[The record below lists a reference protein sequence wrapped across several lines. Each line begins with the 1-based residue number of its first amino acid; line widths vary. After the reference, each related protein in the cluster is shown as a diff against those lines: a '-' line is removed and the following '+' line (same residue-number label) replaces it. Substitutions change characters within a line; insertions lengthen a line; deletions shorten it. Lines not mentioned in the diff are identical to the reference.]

1 MLRLPLALLLLS
13 TPLLAQAGVYEST
26 GNGELVTGDGIAT
39 QEIDRVRLTLE
50 AGNILAVEVAH
61 GRQAW
66 SFAGTWS
73 GNPADG
79 QINLRINAAFG
90 RSARGS
96 GRADLRGTSA
106 IDRVNVEGSNRDGD
120 FTFAFGA
127 RGGDG
132 RGVTTSIDLSLGQFT
147 TTRGGEG
154 TMTLGDESERLNQGR
169 LKVLRNGTAQL
180 RVWGRSR
187 HTLTG
192 RWTGSLSSPSLSVD
206 FDGYGNDDAEVTG
219 SITTSRKNGWDKINL
234 AGTVRGDPFALTF
247 DASGLPLEGTDEDA
261 TDDASYG
268 KALEKL
274 AVTMVGEGDIRV
286 NGRATGTLVAARA
299 ELRRDGRATLSIQ
312 GSEERISLGGTW
324 TQRGLSATIDL
335 KITEGFGK
343 SGTSGTGTLLLRDGK
358 SFTQANLTG
367 RNAVGTWVIG
377 FRGRKPGKLPSDTAG
392 QLNALSDSVKG
403 TGTLAA
409 PGQPTQVVTG
419 VRVELA
425 ADYSATIDVAAPT
438 PARFTGRW
446 TRTAQPGR
454 VALTVTGGTIKAAR
468 GRGTVDLTADR
479 RVAAVTIEASAAHL
493 PVKLTF
499 RAGAPR

>member
-1 MLRLPLALLLLS
+1 M
-13 TPLLAQAGVYEST
+13 
-26 GNGELVTGDGIAT
+26 GI
-39 QEIDRVRLTLE
+39 
-50 AGNILAVEVAH
+50 
-61 GRQAW
+61 
-66 SFAGTWS
+66 WS

-106 IDRVNVEGSNRDGD
+106 IDRVSFEGSNRDGD

-147 TTRGGEG
+147 TTRGGAG

-192 RWTGSLSSPSLSVD
+192 RWTGSLSSPSLTVD
-206 FDGYGNDDAEVTG
+206 FDGYGNDDAGVTG

-247 DASGLPLEGTDEDA
+247 DASGLPLEGTDENA
-261 TDDASYG
+261 TDDASFG

-324 TQRGLSATIDL
+324 TPGESHRAECRRYLGDRFPGAEARQTAVGYRRALECAV
-335 KITEGFGK
+335 GFGE
-343 SGTSGTGTLLLRDGK
+343 GHWHTGGAR
-358 SFTQANLTG
+358 
-367 RNAVGTWVIG
+367 
-377 FRGRKPGKLPSDTAG
+377 
-392 QLNALSDSVKG
+392 
-403 TGTLAA
+403 
-409 PGQPTQVVTG
+409 
-419 VRVELA
+419 A
-425 ADYSATIDVAAPT
+425 ADSGGDRSPGGAGGRLLGDDRRRGTNSGAVHWALDSHC
-438 PARFTGRW
+438 PARPGGAHRHWRHHQGGAGPRDSRPHRGSSCGGRDH
-446 TRTAQPGR
+446 
-454 VALTVTGGTIKAAR
+454 R
-468 GRGTVDLTADR
+468 GER
-479 RVAAVTIEASAAHL
+479 
-493 PVKLTF
+493 
-499 RAGAPR
+499 GAPAGEADVSCGRAPLGLARLEIAHRLLAFLHVHEVQQGSSHQEEPDDREQGIPA